1 MTAPLDIGLE
11 QNDVSLKMGQE
22 DIFDLTDAQ
31 RGLHREGSVAR
42 LIGDEEASG
51 GSEGER
57 EDESAMVEI
66 LDSDQER
73 ERKLSALEVEL
84 DGMYNA
90 YQEKLNERDSKRR
103 VKEARRKRG
112 LLEEW
117 NGIGS
122 TNKDT
127 SDEESNEDG
136 SWEKMEARKEMDDDS
151 SSEEERNEGFAVG
164 QKRLRRKPADPPSN
178 KKAKFI
184 DLYERPPPPSRA
196 AQVWFSRD
204 VFKGLKGHDMDED
217 HESNDIE
224 LASNPVE
231 IQSQHSGREVIV
243 CVSPKV
249 FIFDPFTVRARN
261 RRF

>member
-22 DIFDLTDAQ
+22 EIFDLTDVQ
-31 RGLHREGSVAR
+31 RGLHGKSGVVQLIGNEEMSEGSE
-42 LIGDEEASG
+42 D
-51 GSEGER
+51 ER
-57 EDESAMVEI
+57 EDESAMDEI

-112 LLEEW
+112 LLEQW

-151 SSEEERNEGFAVG
+151 SSEEESDEGLAVG
-164 QKRLRRKPADPPSN
+164 QKRLRRKPANPPSN

-184 DLYERPPPPSRA
+184 ADLYEHPPPPSRA
-196 AQVWFSRD
+196 AEVWFSRD
-204 VFKGLKGHDMDED
+204 VFKGLEGHDMVDED

-224 LASNPVE
+224 LASNPA
-231 IQSQHSGREVIV
+231 SQHSGREVIV
-243 CVSPKV
+243 YVSPKV
-249 FIFDPFTVRARN
+249 SIFDAFTVRARSG
-261 RRF
+261 RF